1 MSSEKALFDQEVKQL
16 EEFQKVRQLIFRGPP
31 RQPLNRS
38 RQQPRFARVHRPFP
52 PSEVVNKRG
61 TIQVQYPSDIM
72 AKKLWKI
79 LEAKA
84 RGEGGGCT
92 ITYGA

>member
-1 MSSEKALFDQEVKQL
+1 MSSEKALFDQEIKQL
-16 EEFQKVRQLIFRGPP
+16 VEFQKVSPTRCRGARARP
-31 RQPLNRS
+31 RS
-38 RQQPRFARVHRPFP
+38 HQQPRFARVHRPFP

-84 RGEGGGCT
+84 RGEGGGCS